1 VNEALAASDRSFGY
15 FRPHRDHPWAAAQ
28 FAVAPGRLG
37 VSPSPETVGV
47 VPVEFVPFESIV
59 GVDEIAP
66 QHGDVMTVQVRLAD
80 GQQFDAAL
88 PNHFVTQLCGL
99 LDGAEAVHAPGG
111 LVPVTAPPSEA
122 THGSPATAVMAPIT
136 DVAPAVGVA
145 PIVGVAPAVGMVPI
159 TDVAPAV
166 GVAPGHS
173 APTRNRKRLL
183 AQILAVASVL
193 ALVVTSAVLLAQ
205 LNEQRQRADAAEATL
220 ANTRS
225 QLALAQKALDE
236 TQKDLA
242 SRDAEL
248 AKSVAEN
255 TDLTTRV
262 SELGNEKAKVQ
273 DERNAAEEVS
283 RLGARAASGMLDC
296 RNRLIDALDYIIDE
310 LYISGSAAL
319 EAATPVCQQANTDI
333 AAFDAAIG

>member
-1 VNEALAASDRSFGY
+1 MNEALAASDRSFGY
-15 FRPHRDHPWAAAQ
+15 FRHHPDRPWAAAQ

-37 VSPSPETVGV
+37 VSPNPETVGV

-66 QHGDVMTVQVRLAD
+66 QHGDVMTVQVRLVD

-88 PNHFVTQLCGL
+88 PKQFVTQLCGL
-99 LDGAEAVHAPGG
+99 LDGAEATHAPGG
-111 LVPVTAPPSEA
+111 LVPVTAPPPEA
-122 THGSPATAVMAPIT
+122 THVSPATSV
-136 DVAPAVGVA
+136 
-145 PIVGVAPAVGMVPI
+145 MVPI

-166 GVAPGHS
+166 GAAPGVGVAPEHT
-173 APTRNRKRLL
+173 APNRNRKRLL

-193 ALVVTSAVLLAQ
+193 ALVATSVVLLTQ

-220 ANTRS
+220 ASTRS

>member
-1 VNEALAASDRSFGY
+1 
-15 FRPHRDHPWAAAQ
+15 
-28 FAVAPGRLG
+28 
-37 VSPSPETVGV
+37 VSPNPETVGV

-66 QHGDVMTVQVRLAD
+66 QHGDVMTVQVRLVD

-99 LDGAEAVHAPGG
+99 LDGAEAVRTPGS
-111 LVPVTAPPSEA
+111 LVPVAAPPPEA
-122 THGSPATAVMAPIT
+122 THISPATAVMAPIT
-136 DVAPAVGVA
+136 EVAPAVGVA
-145 PIVGVAPAVGMVPI
+145 PVVGVAPAVMAPI
-159 TDVAPAV
+159 THVAPAV
-166 GVAPGHS
+166 GVAPAAGVAPGHS

-193 ALVVTSAVLLAQ
+193 ALVITSAVLLAQ

-220 ANTRS
+220 ASTRS